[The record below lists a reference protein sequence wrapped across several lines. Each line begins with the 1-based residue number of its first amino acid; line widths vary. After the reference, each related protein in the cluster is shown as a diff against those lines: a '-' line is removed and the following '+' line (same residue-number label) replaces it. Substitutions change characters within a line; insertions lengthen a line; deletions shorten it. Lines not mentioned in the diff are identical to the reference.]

1 MLISQKPNWSPVT
14 DGYKEAHYKYTNL
27 IDARNNNRTDLRKAA
42 IERENFESENV
53 NPELAMDDKDV
64 EHLYQNG
71 LLAII
76 APHNDYWDDYGSEM
90 YHPVS
95 EWQGPSGLSWI
106 NQ

>member
-1 MLISQKPNWSPVT
+1 MIISQKPNWTKVK
-14 DGYKEAHYKYTNL
+14 DGYKEAHYKYSNL
-27 IDARNNNRTDLRKAA
+27 IDARNNNRTDIRKVA
-42 IERENFESENV
+42 IERENLNSENV
-53 NPELAMDDKDV
+53 DKELAMEDKNV
-64 EHLYQNG
+64 ERLYQDG

-76 APHNDYWDDYGSEM
+76 APRNDYWDDYGSES